1 MTFPETYDET
11 QNKAQR
17 QRDIEQ
23 LAREIL
29 AQNFGL
35 YGNGP
40 DAMALMFTTAEAF
53 YVQLDKRR
61 AGK

>member
-29 AQNFGL
+29 AQ